1 MPYFPPY
8 QQPAYPALQAPVYN
22 TYQQP
27 PQQQTQLEQDVLAR
41 RVTSREE
48 ALSAPVD
55 FMGRPTLSL
64 DMAHGMIYLKVF
76 NSSTGSADFTDFG
89 KVAAPDSAKQP
100 VYAPMT
106 AVDELKVEIEKLKQ
120 KLNGGEEA

>member
-1 MPYFPPY
+1 MPYFPQY

-27 PQQQTQLEQDVLAR
+27 PQQQTQPEQGVLAR
-41 RVTSREE
+41 LVTSREE
-48 ALSAPVD
+48 ALAAPVD

-89 KVAAPDSAKQP
+89 KIAAPESAKHP
-100 VYAPMT
+100 DYAPMT
-106 AVDELKVEIEKLKQ
+106 AVDELKAEIEKLKPQ
-120 KLNGGEEA
+120 LNGEAET

>member
-22 TYQQP
+22 TYQQ
-27 PQQQTQLEQDVLAR
+27 QTQPEQGVLAR
-41 RVTSREE
+41 LVTSREE
-48 ALSAPVD
+48 ALAAPVD

-89 KVAAPDSAKQP
+89 KIAAPDSAKQP

-106 AVDELKVEIEKLKQ
+106 AVEELKAEIEKLKQ
-120 KLNGGEEA
+120 KLNGGAET

>member
-1 MPYFPPY
+1 MPYFPQY

-27 PQQQTQLEQDVLAR
+27 PQQQTQPEQGVLAR
-41 RVTSREE
+41 LVTSREE
-48 ALSAPVD
+48 ALAAPVD

-89 KVAAPDSAKQP
+89 KVAAPESAKQP

-106 AVDELKVEIEKLKQ
+106 AVDELKAEVEKLKQ
-120 KLNGGEEA
+120 KVNGGTET